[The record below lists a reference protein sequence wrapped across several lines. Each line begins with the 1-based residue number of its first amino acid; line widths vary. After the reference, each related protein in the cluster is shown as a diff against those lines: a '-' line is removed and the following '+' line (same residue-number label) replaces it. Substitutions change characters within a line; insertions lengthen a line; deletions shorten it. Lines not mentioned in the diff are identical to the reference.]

1 MRFGYGLL
9 TAQRHPDDP
18 RPWADLY
25 REAVEYGELAD
36 RAGLD
41 SFWTSEHHFVDDGYL
56 AAQLPVLAA
65 VAARTAWISSR
76 NASARL

>member
-41 SFWTSEHHFVDDGYL
+41 PSVQREAFD
-56 AAQLPVLAA
+56 VL
-65 VAARTAWISSR
+65 VEEVVPLLRG
-76 NASARL
+76 